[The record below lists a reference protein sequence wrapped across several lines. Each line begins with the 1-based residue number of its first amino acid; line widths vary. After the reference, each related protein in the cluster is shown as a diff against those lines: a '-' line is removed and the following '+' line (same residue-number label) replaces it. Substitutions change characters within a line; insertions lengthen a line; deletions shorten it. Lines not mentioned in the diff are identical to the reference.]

1 MYVCVCVRARVC
13 VCVCVCVYACQRQRV
28 QLEGGT
34 EKMGVSA
41 QSDRRT
47 CMHTRTQAP
56 LFFEANAMDHIQAI
70 KYSQRDVAANRC
82 RRQIENLL

>member
-1 MYVCVCVRARVC
+1 MKVVVDDD
-13 VCVCVCVYACQRQRV
+13 VYYDHGGRPK
-28 QLEGGT
+28 LEGGT
-34 EKMGVSA
+34 ENMGVLA
-41 QSDRRT
+41 QSDRHT

-82 RRQIENLL
+82 RRQIEILL